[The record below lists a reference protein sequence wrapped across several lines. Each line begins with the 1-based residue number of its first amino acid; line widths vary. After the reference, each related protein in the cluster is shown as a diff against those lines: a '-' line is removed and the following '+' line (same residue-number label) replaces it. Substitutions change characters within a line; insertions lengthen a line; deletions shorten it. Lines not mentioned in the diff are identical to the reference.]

1 MSSCKRQGAEEE
13 KQGNRQKRRI
23 SFQGETYDKFSNVL
37 LADDACLLDLL
48 PPVRYMELRPSTW
61 YWRGFRFT
69 VVFDK
74 GGNPNGWEA
83 ACIMNHEDGGHC
95 RKRLVHKSGAAPD
108 VIDLVQRSLKF
119 WCLQCGHATRVAH
132 RDTTFPDEIPD
143 DEALNATKLV
153 MARRCNMARRYN
165 RRARP
170 LHKVADGA
178 CVLDLL
184 PPVRDMEL
192 RPSTSCKRQGAEE
205 EKQGNRQGAIGPQG
219 HSKDCGGVLG
229 GRLWKVAE

>member
-23 SFQGETYDKFSNVL
+23 SFQGETYDKFSKVL

-143 DEALNATKLV
+143 DEALNATPLV
-153 MARRCNMARRYN
+153 MARRCN